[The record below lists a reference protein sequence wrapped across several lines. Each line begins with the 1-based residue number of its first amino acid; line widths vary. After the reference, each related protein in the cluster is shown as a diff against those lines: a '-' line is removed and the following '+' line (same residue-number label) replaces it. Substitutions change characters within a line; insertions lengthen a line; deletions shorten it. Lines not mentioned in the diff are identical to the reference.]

1 MNASIDRKTASAGS
15 RCCAIVMG
23 LLLLLLALSGGP
35 AAGEELAPALRRG
48 VNLSHWLQYQGRQPI
63 TAADMAAIR
72 QAGFDHVRLP
82 FDPERLGWKPDGQG
96 VAAESWPGLIE
107 LDQAI
112 DLALAADLA
121 VILDFHPESAL
132 RDRIETEARIGK
144 AFVQA
149 WRALAARYAK
159 RPVERLAFAPLNEPQ
174 YYSFDGARRWRR
186 LQADVVSAIRQQ
198 APSHWVL
205 LSGTRGSSIAGL
217 QLMTPLVDPRVRY
230 VFHFY
235 EPMLLTHLNAP
246 WEPFQSGP
254 QGMVAD
260 LKYGADPAQ
269 TLALA
274 RPLPGADAKIAKAAI
289 EEYAAEEWSA
299 RRIAQEIA
307 KAAAWA
313 QQHNVKLVCTE
324 FGIFR
329 NAADAASRNLWLRD
343 VRVALENA
351 GIGWSVWDYADFFG
365 IATAAGKVAKT
376 ADGAPIPGDPKNPVR
391 QFDPETLTALGLK
404 P

>member
-1 MNASIDRKTASAGS
+1 MHTLIGQTRVRSSARYG
-15 RCCAIVMG
+15 CGIVAV
-23 LLLLLLALSGGP
+23 LLLALCGRL
-35 AAGEELAPALRRG
+35 AVGEELVPPLRRG

-63 TAADMAAIR
+63 AAADLKAIR
-72 QAGFDHVRLP
+72 QSGFDHVRLP
-82 FDPERLGWKPDGQG
+82 FDPERLGWKPDAQG
-96 VAAESWPGLIE
+96 ADAWPGLVE

-112 DLALAADLA
+112 DLALGADLA

-132 RDRIETEARIGK
+132 RDRIETDGQTAK

-159 RPVERLAFAPLNEPQ
+159 RPVERVAFAPLNEPQ

-186 LQADVVSAIRQQ
+186 LQGDVVGAIRQQ
-198 APSHWVL
+198 APSHWIL

-217 QLMTPLVDPRVRY
+217 RLMTPLTDPKVRY

-235 EPMLLTHLNAP
+235 EPMLFTHLNAP

-254 QGMVAD
+254 QGMVAG

-269 TLALA
+269 TLAAA
-274 RPLPGADAKIAKAAI
+274 RARPGADAKIANAAI
-289 EEYAAEEWSA
+289 EEYVAERWSAKRIAEE
-299 RRIAQEIA
+299 ID
-307 KAAAWA
+307 KASAWA
-313 QQHNVKLVCTE
+313 KEHNVKLVCTE

-329 NAADAASRNLWLRD
+329 DATDAASRNLWLHD

-351 GIGWSVWDYADFFG
+351 EIGWSVWDYADFFG
-365 IATAAGKVAKT
+365 IATATGQVAKT
-376 ADGAPIPGDPKNPVR
+376 ADGAPIPGDPKNPTR
-391 QFDPETLTALGLK
+391 QFDADALAALGLK